1 MRANHTPYS
10 LFPALIL
17 SFMVLLLGGCQ
28 GTGTASPWGGTQTST
43 APTTGTPHQTAGTYG
58 VQPAMANAGAAIT
71 PPGYTPVKVA
81 ILLPLSGPNGAL
93 GQAMLQAAQL
103 AIFDI
108 GIENLELV
116 PQDTGDSP
124 QCAQAAATTAL
135 NEGAQLILGP
145 LLADSVRAVKTIA
158 ASKNVNVVAFSTDST
173 LAGGNTFIM
182 GFMPQSQVERVVTYA
197 AVKGVRTAAV
207 IAPKDKYG
215 DAVVSAFEL
224 QARRSGIQITGR
236 LRFSPDKQMM
246 TEEVK
251 SFVATLPP
259 SQALFL
265 PVGGMQADML
275 SSTLS
280 FNGLTPDKI
289 KYLGTGLWD
298 DANVASLPGLQGG
311 WFAGPSPRAY
321 EMFESKYKAT
331 YGSTPPRLASLAY
344 DATALAAVL
353 TRSGQQRGGVP
364 SFDKA
369 SLSNANGF
377 AGMDGIFR
385 FNSSGLVERGLA
397 ILEIRQRR
405 IIEVETS
412 PKTFQAS
419 PY

>member
-10 LFPALIL
+10 LFPMLIL

-28 GTGTASPWGGTQTST
+28 GAGTNPWGNAQTASGQTMN
-43 APTTGTPHQTAGTYG
+43 APPRGSETGM
-58 VQPAMANAGAAIT
+58 QPSSAMGDMPQPGAAT
-71 PPGYTPVKVA
+71 VKVA
-81 ILLPLSGPNGAL
+81 ILLPLSGPNAGM

-108 GIENLELV
+108 GIENMELL
-116 PQDTGDSP
+116 PHDTGDTP
-124 QCAQAAATTAL
+124 QSAQAAALAAL
-135 NEGAQLILGP
+135 NQGAQLILGP
-145 LLADSVRAVKTIA
+145 LLADSVRAVKSVA
-158 ASKNVNVVAFSTDST
+158 ASRNVNVVAFTTDAS
-173 LAGGNTFIM
+173 LAGGNTFVM

-197 AVKGVRTAAV
+197 AAKGVRSAAIV
-207 IAPKDKYG
+207 APRDKYG
-215 DAVVSAFEL
+215 DAVVQAFEQ
-224 QARRSGIQITGR
+224 QARRSNIQITGR
-236 LRFSPDKQMM
+236 LRFSPDKQIM
-246 TEEVK
+246 TTEVK
-251 SFVATLPP
+251 NFVSTLPA

-280 FNGLTPDKI
+280 YNGLTPDKI

-298 DANVASLPGLQGG
+298 DANVAALPGLQGG

-321 EMFESKYKAT
+321 ETFENKYRST
-331 YGSTPPRLASLAY
+331 YGSIPPRLASLAY

-353 TRSGQQRGGVP
+353 TRTGQQRNGAP
-364 SFDKA
+364 AFDTA

-385 FNSSGLVERGLA
+385 FNSSGLVQRGLA
-397 ILEIRQRR
+397 ILELRQRR
-405 IIEVETS
+405 ASEIDPS
-412 PKTFQAS
+412 PRTFQAS